1 MVRTGLTALLLLA
14 LVPVAIL
21 ADLSVWVTRTV
32 VDERVFTTTVSTA
45 LDTPA
50 FHEAIAGAVADTLTD
65 RIEGLD
71 PTVRA
76 AGALAL
82 GVANQ
87 RAAIRA
93 WLGDHLVPV
102 MGSTALAG
110 QRNALIAAGHAVL
123 IGGADPSG
131 PIRIVGGNVVLDAG
145 GIETVIADALDPT
158 GAAAPF
164 LRLTSAE
171 QLVVLA
177 PATRFEQATTTIH
190 RLRLLLPILA
200 ILMVVL
206 GLLAIASAH
215 HRARA
220 LGGVGMALAL
230 AGVVGLAGAWLV
242 DQVVGAFIP
251 TPITRDAMRGIVA
264 SLTDV
269 LAMQSALLVVA
280 GVALLVMGWSIGRDQ
295 QRRAVAR
302 MFDPPD

>member
-1 MVRTGLTALLLLA
+1 MLRTGLTALLLLV

-32 VDERVFTTTVSTA
+32 IDERAFTTTVATA
-45 LDTPA
+45 LDTRA
-50 FHEAIAGAVADTLTD
+50 FQDAIAGAVADTLTE

-71 PTVRA
+71 PTIRA
-76 AGALAL
+76 AGAAAL
-82 GVANQ
+82 GVPNQ

-93 WLGDHLVPV
+93 WLGDHLAPV
-102 MGSTALAG
+102 MGSTALG
-110 QRNALIAAGHAVL
+110 DQRNALIAAGHAVL
-123 IGGADPSG
+123 VGGADTSG
-131 PIRIVGGNVVLDAG
+131 PIRVVGGNVVLDAG
-145 GIETVIADALDPT
+145 GVETVIADALDPT

-171 QLVVLA
+171 QLVILA
-177 PATRFEQATTTIH
+177 PATRLEQVTTTIH

-220 LGGVGMALAL
+220 VGGVGMALTL
-230 AGVVGLAGAWLV
+230 AGGAGLAGAWLA
-242 DQVVGAFIP
+242 DQLVGAFIH
-251 TPITRDAMRGIVA
+251 TPITRDAIRQIVA
-264 SLTDV
+264 SLTGV

-295 QRRAVAR
+295 QRRAVAQ
-302 MFDPPD
+302 MFDPLD

>member
-32 VDERVFTTTVSTA
+32 VDERAFTTTVATA

-50 FHEAIAGAVADTLTD
+50 FEEAIAGAVADTLTQ
-65 RIEGLD
+65 RIEDLD

-76 AGALAL
+76 AGAAAL
-82 GVANQ
+82 GVPDQ

-93 WLGDHLVPV
+93 WLGDRLVPI
-102 MGSTALAG
+102 MGSTALIG
-110 QRNALIAAGHAVL
+110 QRDALIAAGHAVL
-123 IGGADPSG
+123 IGGASPTG

-145 GIETVIADALDPT
+145 GVQTVIADALDPT

-177 PATRFEQATTTIH
+177 PATRLEQVTTTIH

-206 GLLAIASAH
+206 ALLAIASAH

-220 LGGVGMALAL
+220 VGGVGMALAL
-230 AGVVGLAGAWLV
+230 AGGAGLAGAWLA
-242 DQVVGAFIP
+242 DQVVGAFIHAP
-251 TPITRDAMRGIVA
+251 VTRDAIRQIVA
-264 SLTDV
+264 SLTGV
-269 LAMQSALLVVA
+269 LALQSALLVIA

-295 QRRAVAR
+295 QRRAVAQ
-302 MFDPPD
+302 MFDPLD